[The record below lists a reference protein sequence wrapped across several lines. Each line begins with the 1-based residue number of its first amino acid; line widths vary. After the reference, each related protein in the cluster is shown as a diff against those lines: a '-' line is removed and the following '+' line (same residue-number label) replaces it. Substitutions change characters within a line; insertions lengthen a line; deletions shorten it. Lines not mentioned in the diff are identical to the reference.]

1 MEGQYKMARKPLT
14 QLPDWELV
22 DKEDDIRGHMLMDES
37 GNRIGKVDE
46 LILDTDMGRV
56 TEIVLDNGK
65 RYPADRIDIRKGEP
79 FLLTE
84 ARPQPMFRREEE
96 MMGEEKTYPLAEER
110 LRVRRTREKVGQV
123 DVDIDVISHR
133 ETMRVPTSHEEVY
146 VEEEAVTPRPA
157 EHPIGEG
164 KDDVISVPV
173 YDEEITPEKET
184 VITREVH
191 VGKMEEEEE
200 ETVSEELRRE
210 EARIER
216 HGDVEV
222 HEEGEEGERG
232 RRAA

>member
-1 MEGQYKMARKPLT
+1 MEGQDKMARRPLT

-22 DKEDDIRGHMLMDES
+22 DKEDDIRGQMLMDES

-46 LILDTDMGRV
+46 LILDTEMGRV
-56 TEIVLDNGK
+56 VEIVLDNGN
-65 RYPADRIDIRKGEP
+65 RYPANRIDIRQGRP
-79 FLLTE
+79 FLLKQ
-84 ARPQPMFRREEE
+84 ARPQPMRREMREEE
-96 MMGEEKTYPLAEER
+96 EMTYPLAEER
-110 LRVRRTREKVGQV
+110 LRVRRTREKVGEV
-123 DVDIDVISHR
+123 DVDIDVTSHR
-133 ETMRVPTSHEEVY
+133 ETMRVPTSHEEVF

-157 EHPIGEG
+157 DHPISEG
-164 KDDVISVPV
+164 KEDVISVPV

-184 VITREVH
+184 VVTREVH

-200 ETVSEELRRE
+200 QTVSEDLRRE
-210 EARIER
+210 EAHIER